1 MLKALNT
8 KIIKRFYNISGP
20 LDEYKRSEVNRIG
33 NNLGIML
40 FSFNLLII
48 FIALLV
54 EEATNNST
62 LALHILIG
70 AVLIFTVY
78 IAGGY
83 VMYEAHQHR
92 LTDNEVEEKEV
103 RHAYIAA
110 LKRGLGNGIY
120 FGVGMYLLECLQEY
134 MSVNDSFVSLLVDK
148 TSILYGIVC
157 GVLFGTTMGVV
168 YLVRIKKVKND

>member
-1 MLKALNT
+1 MLKTLNT

-40 FSFNLLII
+40 FLFNVLII
-48 FIALLV
+48 FIALLI

-70 AVLIFTVY
+70 AILIFTVY

-83 VMYEAHQHR
+83 VMYEAHRYR

-120 FGVGMYLLECLQEY
+120 FGVGMYLLDCLQEY
-134 MSVNDSFVSLLVDK
+134 MSVNASLVGLFLDK
-148 TSILYGIVC
+148 TSIIYGIMC
-157 GVLFGTTMGVV
+157 GILFGVTTGIV
-168 YLVRIKKVKND
+168 YLARIKRVK